1 MIAILVCGKD
11 RQEYTLI
18 SKDCR
23 KHVARI
29 SGEELHMDNIADD
42 EELSVVRAKEQLVH
56 LLYYTFH
63 KGQPLKELTSFRRQY
78 NDAMVMLIT
87 DQNVSP
93 LEYLR
98 PGVSPDSLLLH
109 PVNET
114 QLEEVNAEFIESFFE
129 RFYQQNKADNF
140 IVKTRDEQV
149 LIPYSHIYYFE
160 ARDKKLFVRL
170 KNEEYAFYG
179 TIENLENRLPD
190 GFQRCHRSFIVN
202 MGKIAR
208 ICMADNYIELN
219 DRLGVPISRSY
230 KTKFKSLRV

>member
-18 SKDCR
+18 SQDCR
-23 KHVARI
+23 KYVARV
-29 SGEELHMDNIADD
+29 SGEELRMDNVANDA
-42 EELSVVRAKEQLVH
+42 ELSLVRAKEQLVH

-63 KGQPLKELTSFRRQY
+63 KGQPLGELMSFRRQY
-78 NDAMVMLIT
+78 NDTMIMLIA

-93 LEYLR
+93 LEYLH

-109 PVNET
+109 PVNEA
-114 QLEEVNAEFIESFFE
+114 QLEEINTEFLESFFE
-129 RFYQQNKADNF
+129 RFYQQNTMDNF
-140 IVKTRDEQV
+140 VVKTRDEQV

-179 TIENLENRLPD
+179 TIENLGNRLPD
-190 GFQRCHRSFIVN
+190 EFQRCHRSFIVN
-202 MGKIAR
+202 TGKIVR
-208 ICMADNYIELN
+208 ICMTENYIELN

-230 KTKFKSLRV
+230 KTKFKSLHA